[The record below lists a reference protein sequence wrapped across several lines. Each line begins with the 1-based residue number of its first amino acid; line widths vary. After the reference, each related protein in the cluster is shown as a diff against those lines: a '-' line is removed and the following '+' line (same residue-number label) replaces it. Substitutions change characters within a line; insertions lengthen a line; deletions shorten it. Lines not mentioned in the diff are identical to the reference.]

1 MNIDQVLVLNS
12 GSKERG
18 RFGPYCDEVLEVG
31 WTESAVHNIR
41 QMVRGKPLNQILSTT
56 PENYRPQVFMD
67 RTYDLSRITGKL
79 SRSEIEEYLTG
90 CSPLDKTEPEN
101 LPNRL
106 YSSKPILWLFS
117 PS

>member
-18 RFGPYCDEVLEVG
+18 RFGPYRDEVLEVG

-79 SRSEIEEYLTG
+79 NRSETAEYLADFP
-90 CSPLDKTEPEN
+90 PLDKTEAKT
-101 LPNRL
+101 
-106 YSSKPILWLFS
+106 YSNNELT
-117 PS
+117 